1 MFDTN
6 DCSNKIYFPFPC
18 SYIKTKKVLH
28 ICRKIRFEQINGA
41 PQGFWGSGENGY
53 LFSGI

>member
-1 MFDTN
+1 MGFRDTGYMHL
-6 DCSNKIYFPFPC
+6 SFYFPRDIGYYPF
-18 SYIKTKKVLH
+18 Y
-28 ICRKIRFEQINGA
+28 FQGWA